1 MGEMSLL
8 MMMLYPR
15 LIYLEPCMIIRTII
29 MVVMVRETTLPRL
42 SKVPRKYLR

>member
-8 MMMLYPR
+8 MMLHTMV
-15 LIYLEPCMIIRTII
+15 IYLEPCMIIRTII

-42 SKVPRKYLR
+42 RKVPRKYLG